1 MEHDDVVQTV
11 QELRL
16 EVHVDSIHHGLLLGV
31 GVHVLVHEELRA
43 EVGGHNQDRV
53 LEVHGPALAIGQA
66 TIVKY
71 LQQHVE
77 DLRIGL
83 LDLVEQHHGIRATA
97 YGLGQLAALLVT
109 HVARRRANQ
118 ARD

>member
-1 MEHDDVVQTV
+1 MDGV
-11 QELRL
+11 
-16 EVHVDSIHHGLLLGV
+16 HHGLLLGV

-43 EVGGHNQDRV
+43 EVGGHDQDRV

-66 TIVKY
+66 AIVEH

-83 LDLVEQHHGIRATA
+83 LDLVEQHHGIRAA
-97 YGLGQLAALLVT
+97 AHGLGQLAALLVA
-109 HVARRRANQ
+109 HVARSRTDQ